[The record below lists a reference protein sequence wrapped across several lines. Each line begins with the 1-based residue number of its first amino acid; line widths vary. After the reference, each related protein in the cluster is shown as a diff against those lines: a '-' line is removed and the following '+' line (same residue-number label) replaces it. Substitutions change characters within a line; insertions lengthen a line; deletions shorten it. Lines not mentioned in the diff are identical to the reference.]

1 MHWGNA
7 WAQVRSTGEEGA
19 ISVRIKSWKYL
30 SANRNVS
37 LILHKR
43 KWKRARSPKTS
54 TQAKRPRKISN
65 SFEKQNLI
73 FLLNLS
79 TTNDIMYWVG
89 QKVCSSVS
97 VTPYEKARMNFLDN
111 PIKAKSQITIQKYLL
126 KLLDTLIL
134 FDSYRKRNE
143 VLVDLPNNL
152 KTHSSILWGRNRLK
166 SRERCMC
173 MLLLLLSRFS
183 RVRLCATP

>member
-1 MHWGNA
+1 
-7 WAQVRSTGEEGA
+7 
-19 ISVRIKSWKYL
+19 
-30 SANRNVS
+30 
-37 LILHKR
+37 
-43 KWKRARSPKTS
+43 
-54 TQAKRPRKISN
+54 
-65 SFEKQNLI
+65 
-73 FLLNLS
+73 
-79 TTNDIMYWVG
+79 MYWVS

-152 KTHSSILWGRNRLK
+152 KTHSSIL
-166 SRERCMC
+166 
-173 MLLLLLSRFS
+173 
-183 RVRLCATP
+183 